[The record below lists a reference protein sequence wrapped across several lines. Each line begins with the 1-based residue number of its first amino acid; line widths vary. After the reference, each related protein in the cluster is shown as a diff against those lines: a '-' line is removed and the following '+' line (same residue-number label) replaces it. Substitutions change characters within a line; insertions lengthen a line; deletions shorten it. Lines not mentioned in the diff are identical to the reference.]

1 MIIIEYFMIII
12 DVNFFDFGV
21 IILILM
27 EILFIVV
34 FKLGSDDFIC

>member
-34 FKLGSDDFIC
+34 FKLGSDDFNC